1 MLNDKQEKFAQ
12 AYVLHRNAT
21 EAAKAAGYAAR
32 SANNQGYRLIQMQEI
47 VDRVHEL
54 EQELETDVNVIEE
67 IENQYTF
74 AKANGHTNSAI
85 KALELLSRVRGANSD
100 ASRLTDKETLETAI
114 VGYLN
119 VLGSDKV
126 FNLISKCDFY
136 ERGNEDEDDND
147 NDTEGSD
154 GSYELPYE
162 GDSDTGEEDTAA

>member
-1 MLNDKQEKFAQ
+1 MGLNEKQERFAQ

-21 EAAKAAGYAAR
+21 EAAKAAGYAPR
-32 SANNQGYRLIQMQEI
+32 SANNQGYRLIQLQEV

-67 IENQYTF
+67 LEGQYTF

-100 ASRLTDKETLETAI
+100 TARFTDKDTLESAI

-119 VLGSDKV
+119 VLGEEKV
-126 FNLISKCDFY
+126 NSLVSKCDFY
-136 ERGNEDEDDND
+136 NNDGEDDEEPNGTY
-147 NDTEGSD
+147 NLS
-154 GSYELPYE
+154 SE
-162 GDSDTGEEDTAA
+162 GDTDTGEEDTAT

>member
-1 MLNDKQEKFAQ
+1 MLNEKQEKFAQ

-21 EAAKAAGYAAR
+21 EAAKAAGYAAG
-32 SANNQGYRLIQMQEI
+32 SANNQGYRLMQLQEV

-67 IENQYTF
+67 IESQYTF

-100 ASRLTDKETLETAI
+100 TARFTDRDTLESAI

-119 VLGSDKV
+119 VLGEEKV
-126 FNLISKCDFY
+126 LNLVSKCDFY
-136 ERGNEDEDDND
+136 NNDGEDDEEPD
-147 NDTEGSD
+147 RTHDLS
-154 GSYELPYE
+154 SE
-162 GDSDTGEEDTAA
+162 GDTDTGEEDTAT